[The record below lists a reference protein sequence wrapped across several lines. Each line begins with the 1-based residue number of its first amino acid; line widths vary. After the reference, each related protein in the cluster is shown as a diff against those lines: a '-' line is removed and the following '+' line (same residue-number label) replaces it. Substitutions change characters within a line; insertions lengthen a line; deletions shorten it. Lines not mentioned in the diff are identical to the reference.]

1 MVPQNLGE
9 PLGLALLEIE
19 KKKAKER
26 QRQHGFTAP
35 GRPKTLCEDFRRVFR
50 RASDFAASKVGLSG
64 KTLRKAAFVVEKKK
78 EGWTQAQSKPSKN
91 PSKKGGVF
99 EKEEASGS
107 KVEVLTLPLE
117 GRAK

>member
-1 MVPQNLGE
+1 LGE

-35 GRPKTLCEDFRRVFR
+35 GRPKTLVQNFARVSEQGKAR
-50 RASDFAASKVGLSG
+50 DFAASKVGLSG

-78 EGWTQAQSKPSKN
+78 EGWRQAQSKPSKN
-91 PSKKGGVF
+91 PPKKGGVF